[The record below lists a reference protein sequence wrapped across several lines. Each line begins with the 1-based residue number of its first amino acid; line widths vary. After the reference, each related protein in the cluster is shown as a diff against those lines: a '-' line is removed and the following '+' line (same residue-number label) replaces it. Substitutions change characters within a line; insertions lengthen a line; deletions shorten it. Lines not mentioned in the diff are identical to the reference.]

1 MPVRIISSESVR
13 HTRVEQTSMAW
24 RACYRL
30 HNNPMRGKSRCA
42 IYVIAVSS
50 LCAPPRRPSPRRH
63 RAGVASL
70 AQRLIAARVPYL
82 LCWRH
87 SAESSSRT
95 TWSQPFERL
104 RRLLLVSLLRQRA
117 GSVLALA
124 VRRCRYRRGFQALQ
138 ISGPRALRPRRRD
151 ASATPP
157 GDESERVP

>member
-1 MPVRIISSESVR
+1 
-13 HTRVEQTSMAW
+13 MAW

-30 HNNPMRGKSRCA
+30 HNNPIRGKSRCA

-104 RRLLLVSLLRQRA
+104 RRLLLVSLLSLRA
-117 GSVLALA
+117 GRVLALRSA
-124 VRRCRYRRGFQALQ
+124 SMSIGEVSKLCKFRV
-138 ISGPRALRPRRRD
+138 PRALRPRRRN

-157 GDESERVP
+157 GDESRRVPRVQASGLRH

>member
-1 MPVRIISSESVR
+1 MPWRSHR
-13 HTRVEQTSMAW
+13 LAG

-30 HNNPMRGKSRCA
+30 HNNPMRGKSRGA

-63 RAGVASL
+63 RAGVASP

-104 RRLLLVSLLRQRA
+104 RRLLLVSLLSLRA
-117 GSVLALA
+117 GRVLALRSA
-124 VRRCRYRRGFQALQ
+124 SMSIGEVSKLCKFRVRGCSRPRCRNACT
-138 ISGPRALRPRRRD
+138 
-151 ASATPP
+151 TPP
-157 GDESERVP
+157 RDESRRIPCRRASGLRH